1 MSSNEIFADI
11 KELLLIFLM
20 WLCFEIVLNFLEI
33 HMELFVGEMIT
44 GERKRVGVEIQ

>member
-1 MSSNEIFADI
+1 MV
-11 KELLLIFLM
+11 L

-44 GERKRVGVEIQ
+44 GERKWVRVEIQ